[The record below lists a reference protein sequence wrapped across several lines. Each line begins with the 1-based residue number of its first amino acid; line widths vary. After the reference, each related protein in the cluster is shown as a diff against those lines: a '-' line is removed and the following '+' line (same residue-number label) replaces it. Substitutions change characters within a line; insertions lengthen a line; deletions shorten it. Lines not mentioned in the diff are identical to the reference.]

1 MYLNLMNI
9 NLMKFD
15 ELKLDER
22 KYEIICVNENKK
34 ILRL

>member
-1 MYLNLMNI
+1 MYLSLMNI

-15 ELKLDER
+15 ELKFDER
-22 KYEIICVNENKK
+22 KYEVICVNENKK

>member
-22 KYEIICVNENKK
+22 KYEVICVNENKK

>member
-1 MYLNLMNI
+1 MNI

-15 ELKLDER
+15 ELKLNER
-22 KYEIICVNENKK
+22 KYEVICVNENKK

>member
-1 MYLNLMNI
+1 MYLSLMNI

-22 KYEIICVNENKK
+22 KYEVICVNENKK

>member
-1 MYLNLMNI
+1 MNI

-22 KYEIICVNENKK
+22 KYEVICANENKK